1 MPTNIEKI
9 KQDIAALDEEIES
22 LSARIRKYPSE
33 DMFCENNGKYI
44 KCYIK
49 KDGRKIYLAKRDR
62 ETICMLAQKKYYSNK
77 LVDALAER
85 KLLSKCVNEY
95 NKNINHVNYMF
106 ERHPQLY
113 DLMSGID
120 RHNDWDCEE
129 YERCEKNP
137 EQLIVKTISG
147 NIVRSKSEAIIDSV
161 LFDKNIPFRYEAVLE
176 LGGIILYPD
185 FTIKH
190 PYTGEIIY
198 WEHFGMMDNQTYSRN
213 TANKLSTYIS
223 NGIIPSINL
232 ITTYETSKEPL
243 NFNTVKK
250 LVEMHFNM

>member
-9 KQDIAALDEEIES
+9 KQDIAVLDEEIEA
-22 LSARIRKYPSE
+22 LSTRIRKYPPE
-33 DMFCENNGKYI
+33 DMYCENNGKYI

-49 KDGRKIYLAKRDR
+49 KDGKKIYLASRDR
-62 ETICMLAQKKYYSNK
+62 EIICKLAKKKYYVNK
-77 LVDALAER
+77 LIDAQSER
-85 KLLSKCVNEY
+85 KLLLKCVNEY
-95 NKNINHVNYMF
+95 NKNMNHVNYMF

-113 DLMSGID
+113 DLMSEPD
-120 RHNDWDCEE
+120 RHDDWECEA

-161 LFDKNIPFRYEAVLE
+161 LFDKNIPFRYEAILE

-185 FTIKH
+185 LTIKH

-198 WEHFGMMDNQTYSRN
+198 WEHFGMMENETYREN
-213 TANKLSTYIS
+213 AYNKLKLYGQ

-232 ITTYETSKEPL
+232 ITTFETKSHPIDSGKIQQIVKEKFVL
-243 NFNTVKK
+243 
-250 LVEMHFNM
+250 

>member
-1 MPTNIEKI
+1 M
-9 KQDIAALDEEIES
+9 DEEIEA

-95 NKNINHVNYMF
+95 
-106 ERHPQLY
+106 
-113 DLMSGID
+113 
-120 RHNDWDCEE
+120 
-129 YERCEKNP
+129 
-137 EQLIVKTISG
+137 
-147 NIVRSKSEAIIDSV
+147 
-161 LFDKNIPFRYEAVLE
+161 DKNIPFRYEAVLE

>member
-1 MPTNIEKI
+1 MLTNIVKV
-9 KQDIAALDEEIES
+9 KQDIAALDEEIEALNAKIS
-22 LSARIRKYPSE
+22 TYPSE
-33 DMFCENNGKYI
+33 NMYCENNGKYI

-62 ETICMLAQKKYYSNK
+62 EIMCKLAKKKYYVNRLIDVQS
-77 LVDALAER
+77 ER
-85 KLLSKCVNEY
+85 KLLLKCVNEY
-95 NKNINHVNYMF
+95 NKNMNHVNEMF
-106 ERHPQLY
+106 EKHPQLHN
-113 DLMSGID
+113 LMSESDGHD
-120 RHNDWDCEE
+120 DWECEA

-213 TANKLSTYIS
+213 TVNKLTTYIS